1 MQIALIFLS
10 FVSLV
15 SATLTISQPT
25 AAHWWVGQS
34 LNTLAWSGTDP
45 NQFSVFL
52 SNPDTSVLTSM
63 LALESI
69 VMTYQTSLT
78 INPGNIKA
86 ATGYTL
92 LLTNPLNSSEV
103 YATSESFEIKSVGST
118 YPPQTTAGN
127 TSTTA
132 TVSDVGTPTGTN
144 DVTTATSPTSSQ
156 SAGLQSGEVGL
167 WMLALVTIAGGSVAS
182 L

>member
-1 MQIALIFLS
+1 MRSAIFFLS
-10 FVSLV
+10 VASLV
-15 SATLTISQPT
+15 SATLTITQPS

-34 LNTLAWSGTDP
+34 LNTLAWDGSDP
-45 NQFSVFL
+45 SQFSVFL
-52 SNPDTSVLTSM
+52 ANPDTSVLTSM

-92 LLTNPLNSSEV
+92 LLTNPLNSSDV
-103 YATSESFEIKSVGST
+103 YATSESFEIKPVGST
-118 YPPQTTAGN
+118 YPPQTTTGN

-132 TVSDVGTPTGTN
+132 TFNTSGTATGAGTAPSG
-144 DVTTATSPTSSQ
+144 TGSSSSGATATSSEKCL
-156 SAGLQSGEVGL
+156 AMMMVLAVGGGLMA
-167 WMLALVTIAGGSVAS
+167 ML
-182 L
+182 